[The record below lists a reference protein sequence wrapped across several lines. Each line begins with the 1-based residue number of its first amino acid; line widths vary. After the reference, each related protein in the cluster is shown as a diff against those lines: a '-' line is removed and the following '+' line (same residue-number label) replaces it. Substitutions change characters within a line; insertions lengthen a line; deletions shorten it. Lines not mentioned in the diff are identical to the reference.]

1 MKRIIA
7 VALLV
12 ILPAG
17 ALAED
22 HLPQPDYG
30 REPSDPAWLAQL
42 VQFHGHLG
50 PAAVAGARMGMIGLR
65 AVEAKG
71 YFDVEATCEGPMA
84 RPPQAC
90 FLDGVQA
97 ATGATLGKR
106 NLTWIQADQI
116 VLRIKNTRTG
126 KAVELRPTPVI
137 LELLSPHKAP
147 PAAAASPQ
155 SDKRLEAVARKIATL
170 PEQEIARVTTAAAP
184 AAVRPTARKSEV
196 VRFEDAKTQQADWGE
211 MRRYFTGETFG
222 VKDVLTAVAIVEP
235 GKSVHRAH
243 RHAQEEYLIVAEG
256 SGTWSLDGK
265 EFPAQR
271 GDILYT
277 EPWVYHGLT
286 NTGDE
291 QLIFVVVRFNGKGIP
306 LPPRPDNRPD
316 EQ

>member
-7 VALLV
+7 VALL
-12 ILPAG
+12 ILPVC
-17 ALAED
+17 ALADDLLPKPD
-22 HLPQPDYG
+22 HQ
-30 REPSDPAWLAQL
+30 RQPSDPAWLAQL

-71 YFDVEATCEGPMA
+71 YFDVEVQCEGPMA
-84 RPPQAC
+84 KPPQAC
-90 FLDGVQA
+90 FLDGVQT

-116 VLRIKNTRTG
+116 ALRIKNTRTG
-126 KAVELRPTPVI
+126 KAVELRPTPALV
-137 LELLSPHKAP
+137 ELLAP
-147 PAAAASPQ
+147 PKSGPR
-155 SDKRLEAVARKIATL
+155 DDVRLEAVARKIAAL
-170 PEQEIARVTTAAAP
+170 PEQEIARVTPAAAP
-184 AAVRPTARKSEV
+184 AAARSTAHKSEV
-196 VRFEDAKTQQADWGE
+196 IRFEDVPAHQADWGE
-211 MRRYFTGETFG
+211 MRRYLTGETFG
-222 VKDVLTAVAIVEP
+222 AKDVLTAVAIVKP

-256 SGTWSLDGK
+256 SGTWSLRGK

-271 GDILYT
+271 GDILYV

-291 QLIFVVVRFNGKGIP
+291 QLTFVVVRYNGKGIP
-306 LPPRPDNRPD
+306 IPPRPDNRPD